1 MPTTLGDTFEALVV
15 VMGTLQIRAWRSLAD
30 LGTSFSNLELIHG
43 ALIIN
48 EMGGLRTLGIAF
60 SKLVGVG
67 FDRGPSDY
75 EAESRSQYAQ
85 YGLGLVISECENL
98 RSFGTAFSMLKY
110 IHDGLHLANNRHLAD
125 PIGNSGPAF
134 RQLVS
139 GAGLYYYHLMG
150 LPPHTHTHH
159 HHHHRRKPK
168 ARKARDLARIGFIQ
182 KEGKGVYVP
191 SQWGHAELNL
201 NLEPLVGV
209 SGQKWSAEFSS
220 PPRGVCGWGGW
231 GKPVCCA
238 CRPPRPS
245 LMLLPLCDL
254 LG

>member
-1 MPTTLGDTFEALVV
+1 MTPFARAGGLISTDFSCPNDVCRPPITTTLNTYRGCSVVTGDLLIDLVRPGPGVPTTLGDTFEALVV

-110 IHDGLHLANNRHLAD
+110 IHDGLHLANNRHLVD

-150 LPPHTHTHH
+150 LPPHTHTHT
-159 HHHHRRKPK
+159 
-168 ARKARDLARIGFIQ
+168 
-182 KEGKGVYVP
+182 
-191 SQWGHAELNL
+191 
-201 NLEPLVGV
+201 
-209 SGQKWSAEFSS
+209 
-220 PPRGVCGWGGW
+220 PP
-231 GKPVCCA
+231 
-238 CRPPRPS
+238 PPP
-245 LMLLPLCDL
+245 PPQEA
-254 LG
+254 